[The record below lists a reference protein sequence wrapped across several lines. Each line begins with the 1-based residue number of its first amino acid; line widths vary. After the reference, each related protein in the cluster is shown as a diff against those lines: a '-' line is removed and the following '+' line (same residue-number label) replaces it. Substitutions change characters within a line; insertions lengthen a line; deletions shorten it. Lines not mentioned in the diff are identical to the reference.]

1 MKFLLDEKND
11 NVVVRYHDQAVE
23 YNVTQLKRSKLI
35 EEDKDLFAEINAYI
49 QTLDQTVQF
58 GLFECMKSI
67 NELRYDDLG
76 VSYHVQLKETR
87 ELLKKFYELLNLQM
101 LEVWIKRNRHL
112 ISIPTDLISKD
123 STEAKSINHNVNI
136 NYYLED
142 YDGLIFLVIALRPM
156 IPIWGDYIQTNKDTV
171 GSKHKEHQAYKLL
184 ELTPLLHCHQLER
197 LRFYIAETRATNVSR
212 KMLSADA
219 AVLEGISSDSL
230 NEYLL
235 ATVLVRKV
243 ALTNV
248 NNSIISS
255 IYSYLKNKISEASE
269 TIKISPKHAIP
280 SYDDSPRDRSKLEN
294 YKISASLTYGTI
306 EFIRAYAKDP
316 YTVAKHLDPSIDL
329 SLVENCLETNRRL
342 TQFQIQDHMVLL
354 TQWVIGSIFPANGI
368 YELSRNEVIDLI
380 SVCQAILIHW
390 NIDGLPLLITGRLE
404 ETLFAEISTTRANIE
419 DSLLD
424 QLEVIFPYKKP
435 GRVHKRANLAFETIN
450 KFTYRFLTRYFH
462 VTPPQCY
469 IDKFGEVP
477 RMIEC
482 PLNTVNQ
489 IAYMVIKTN
498 TVTR

>member
-1 MKFLLDEKND
+1 MKFLLDTNND
-11 NVVVRYHDQAVE
+11 NVVIRYHDQSIE
-23 YNVTQLKRSKLI
+23 YNVTQLKRSRLI
-35 EEDKDLFAEINAYI
+35 EADKDLFAEINAYI

-58 GLFECMKSI
+58 GLFECMKEI
-67 NELRYDDLG
+67 NQIRYDDLG

-87 ELLKKFYELLNLQM
+87 EQLKIFYNLLELQN

-112 ISIPTDLISKD
+112 INIPGDLISKD
-123 STEAKSINHNVNI
+123 SEEARTSNHNVNI

-156 IPIWGDYIQTNKDTV
+156 IPIWGDYIQTNKETV
-171 GSKHKEHQAYKLL
+171 GSKHKEYQAYKLL
-184 ELTPLLHCHQLER
+184 ELTPLIHCHQLER
-197 LRFYIAETRATNVSR
+197 LRFYIAETRATNASK
-212 KMLSADA
+212 KMLSSDA

-269 TIKISPKHAIP
+269 TFKISPKHAIP
-280 SYDDSPRDRSKLEN
+280 SYDDTPRDRSKLEN

-306 EFIRAYAKDP
+306 EFIRSYMNDP
-316 YTVAKHLDPSIDL
+316 YTVARHLDPSVNL

-354 TQWVIGSIFPANGI
+354 TQWMIGSIFPANGI
-368 YELSRNEVIDLI
+368 YELSRNGVIDLI
-380 SVCQAILIHW
+380 SVCQATLIHW
-390 NIDGLPLLITGRLE
+390 GIDGLPLLITGRVE
-404 ETLFAEISTTRANIE
+404 DSLFAEISTTRANIE
-419 DSLLD
+419 DHLLE
-424 QLEVIFPYKKP
+424 QLEVIFPYKKA
-435 GRVHKRANLAFETIN
+435 GKTHKRANLAFEAIN
-450 KFTYRFLTRYFH
+450 KFTHKFLTRYFH
-462 VTPPQCY
+462 TTPPQCY
-469 IDKFGEVP
+469 TEIFGEVP

-482 PLNTVNQ
+482 PLNVINQ

-498 TVTR
+498 SITR